1 MKTVKYILID
11 FAISLLIS
19 LPCFFLCD
27 YLSQEGVIDW
37 LDMLIGLAGVS
48 LILLVAYLVI
58 GRLNRKKI
66 AAKFIGSMTVV
77 AIAATI
83 IYCAFMLLE
92 WWFPD
97 NADSGF
103 TGNWVQWFPV
113 SISIATFLHLQ
124 ERRRAEKYRNE
135 NDLVV
140 AAECRDKAEAEALC
154 AMLEEK
160 GIKAMAVEKGN
171 AMYID
176 SAKGLP
182 VQVQVMGKDLQRAQR
197 IIE

>member
-1 MKTVKYILID
+1 MKTVKYFLID
-11 FAISLLIS
+11 FAICLLIS

-27 YLSQEGVIDW
+27 YLNPKGAIDW

-103 TGNWVQWFPV
+103 TGNWVQWFPA

-140 AAECRDKAEAEALC
+140 AAECRDRGEAEALC

-160 GIKAMAVEKGN
+160 GIKSMAVEKGN

-182 VQVQVMGKDLQRAQR
+182 VQVQVMGKDLQSAQR

>member
-1 MKTVKYILID
+1 MKTVKNFLVD
-11 FAISLLIS
+11 FAICLLIS

-27 YLSQEGVIDW
+27 YLSQKGAIDW
-37 LDMLIGLAGVS
+37 LDIQIALSSFAIIALIAYILIG
-48 LILLVAYLVI
+48 
-58 GRLNRKKI
+58 RRKKDTKI
-66 AAKFIGSMTVV
+66 AGILNTGAILALASTV
-77 AIAATI
+77 
-83 IYCAFMLLE
+83 IYGVFMILE
-92 WWFPD
+92 WLFPD

-103 TGNWVQWFPV
+103 TGNWVQWFPA

-124 ERRRAEKYRNE
+124 ERRRAEKYKNE

-154 AMLEEK
+154 ATLDGK

>member
-1 MKTVKYILID
+1 MKTVKYFLID
-11 FAISLLIS
+11 FAICLLIS

-27 YLSQEGVIDW
+27 YMNPKGVIDW

-66 AAKFIGSMTVV
+66 AARFIGSMTVV

-113 SISIATFLHLQ
+113 SISTATFLHLQ
-124 ERRRAEKYRNE
+124 ERHRRKEYRNE

-154 AMLEEK
+154 ATLDGK

-182 VQVQVMGKDLQRAQR
+182 VQVQVMGKDLQPAQR
-197 IIE
+197 VIE

>member
-1 MKTVKYILID
+1 MKTVKYFFID

-103 TGNWVQWFPV
+103 TGNWVQWFPA

-140 AAECRDKAEAEALC
+140 AAECRDRGEAKALC

-182 VQVQVMGKDLQRAQR
+182 AQVQVMGKDLQSAQR

>member
-1 MKTVKYILID
+1 MKTVKYFLID

-27 YLSQEGVIDW
+27 YLSQKGAIDW
-37 LDMLIGLAGVS
+37 LDIQIALSSFAIIALIAYILIG
-48 LILLVAYLVI
+48 
-58 GRLNRKKI
+58 RRKKDTKI
-66 AAKFIGSMTVV
+66 AGILNTMAILALASTV
-77 AIAATI
+77 
-83 IYCAFMLLE
+83 IYGVFMILE
-92 WWFPD
+92 WLFPD

-103 TGNWVQWFPV
+103 TGNWVQWFPA

-124 ERRRAEKYRNE
+124 ERRRAEKYKNE

-154 AMLEEK
+154 AMLDGK

>member
-1 MKTVKYILID
+1 MKAVKYFLID
-11 FAISLLIS
+11 FAICLLIS

-27 YLSQEGVIDW
+27 YLNQKGAIDW

-92 WWFPD
+92 
-97 NADSGF
+97 
-103 TGNWVQWFPV
+103 
-113 SISIATFLHLQ
+113 
-124 ERRRAEKYRNE
+124 
-135 NDLVV
+135 
-140 AAECRDKAEAEALC
+140 
-154 AMLEEK
+154 
-160 GIKAMAVEKGN
+160 
-171 AMYID
+171 
-176 SAKGLP
+176 
-182 VQVQVMGKDLQRAQR
+182 
-197 IIE
+197 

>member
-1 MKTVKYILID
+1 MKTVKYFLID

-27 YLSQEGVIDW
+27 YLNQKGVIDW

-103 TGNWVQWFPV
+103 TGNWVQWFPA

-140 AAECRDKAEAEALC
+140 AAECRDRGEAEALC

-182 VQVQVMGKDLQRAQR
+182 AQVQVMGKDLQSAQR